1 MFQRCG
7 EQWRR
12 RYLDEEVIPPGIAAR
27 VGSGVHKAAEINFRS
42 KMQTGEDMP
51 LDAVRDAAAE
61 AYDKALSAG
70 VFFAPDEVPG
80 AKIAMAQGKDDAVS
94 LATLFRRELAPAI
107 MPALPISSVT
117 RESIA
122 QIAEC
127 MGGTGVKPVTVR
139 RRLSVLKTV
148 LRWSAEKGYCST
160 PDFPKLPAG
169 GYEKF
174 IPPTTEEIAEIMSV
188 ASNQI
193 IRAVILGAQL
203 GVRVGQSEML
213 QLTWDDVDLDQG
225 VLRVHGSK
233 KNLNMPW
240 REVPIRR
247 ELVEVFME
255 WKLQDETCGAHHLIN
270 FKGRQV
276 KSIKTAWKA
285 ALRRAGIKRRIRP
298 YDLRHAFGTELVA
311 ADVDVGTVA
320 KLMGH
325 STPMMLLNHYQYV
338 AGKQK
343 REAVERLPRIVNVPR
358 SMCPKLS

>member
-1 MFQRCG
+1 MAIRERKGRKSPWQCYWNNPITGRRESANFATRGEAEKHDSLIKHRLRFDRESFQKEC
-7 EQWRR
+7 E
-12 RYLDEEVIPPGIAAR
+12 
-27 VGSGVHKAAEINFRS
+27 
-42 KMQTGEDMP
+42 
-51 LDAVRDAAAE
+51 AVE
-61 AYDKALSAG
+61 SQ
-70 VFFAPDEVPG
+70 E
-80 AKIAMAQGKDDAVS
+80 
-94 LATLFRRELAPAI
+94 ATLESCYLLYLREKQFSRKSLQWQ
-107 MPALPISSVT
+107 MDSMRLVLNKLGRMPISSVT

-240 REVPIRR
+240 REVPIRG